1 MAIVARHYPFL
12 RRRKRNA
19 GVPTIRFRSTD
30 AGIRENVIQLRCTT
44 AATAKEKS
52 KCMPS
57 GIVDGNASALR
68 DKRSTTRQKPRADKS
83 DRASS
88 LLSSQARSKSKIRE
102 TTNRDDSG
110 VDIQRFRKKL
120 RPQ

>member
-1 MAIVARHYPFL
+1 MAIVERRCPFL

-19 GVPTIRFRSTD
+19 GVPTIRFRSAD
-30 AGIRENVIQLRCTT
+30 AGIRENVIRLRRTT
-44 AATAKEKS
+44 AATGKEKS
-52 KCMPS
+52 QCMPS

-68 DKRSTTRQKPRADKS
+68 DKRSITRQKPRADKS
-83 DRASS
+83 DQGSS
-88 LLSSQARSKSKIRE
+88 LLSSQGRSKSKIRE

-110 VDIQRFRKKL
+110 VGIQRFRKKL